1 MRPCGTAAC
10 QRIAI
15 PCTDSKTPADRDS
28 SDRKLIDDAND
39 PARTLDQQAPINNRV
54 NGDS

>member
-10 QRIAI
+10 QRIAS

-28 SDRKLIDDAND
+28 SDRKLIDAE
-39 PARTLDQQAPINNRV
+39 RTLDQQAPMNNRV